1 MHLNASLIQPVCN
14 QSVRRVK
21 IGLSCL
27 PGSAF
32 VDCWM
37 IHMAVIRVL
46 ESQLFRRR
54 FHSAHGGKVVRIF
67 GSVSSRTLFPH

>member
-1 MHLNASLIQPVCN
+1 MRSNASLIQPMCN
-14 QSVRRVK
+14 ESMLHVK
-21 IGLSCL
+21 IGVSCL

-54 FHSAHGGKVVRIF
+54 FHSAHVVR
-67 GSVSSRTLFPH
+67 